1 MSTKLT
7 PYQAWLRSSLR
18 QDYIAREMGMDPTQ
32 LNHLLRGRRPWN
44 AAARAA
50 FCSIVAIPESEIDFA
65 LPLLEQAALWAAEHG
80 HGMATSEAASN

>member
-50 FCSIVAIPESEIDFA
+50 SSLSLAPEPIA
-65 LPLLEQAALWAAEHG
+65 LPTKFPAIGAAIAAAIG
-80 HGMATSEAASN
+80 IY